1 MASLA
6 DAAPG
11 RFAIGIGSSSN
22 VIVERWNGVPFVEPY
37 KKVRDV
43 VRFLRDALGGEKV
56 AKRYDTFEV
65 HGFRLGRPSR
75 AAAADPRRR
84 AARGHAEARRP

>member
-1 MASLA
+1 MA

-11 RFAIGIGSSSN
+11 RFAIGIGSRRRN

-43 VRFLRDALGGEKV
+43 VRFLQR
-56 AKRYDTFEV
+56 
-65 HGFRLGRPSR
+65 RLS
-75 AAAADPRRR
+75 
-84 AARGHAEARRP
+84 AARR